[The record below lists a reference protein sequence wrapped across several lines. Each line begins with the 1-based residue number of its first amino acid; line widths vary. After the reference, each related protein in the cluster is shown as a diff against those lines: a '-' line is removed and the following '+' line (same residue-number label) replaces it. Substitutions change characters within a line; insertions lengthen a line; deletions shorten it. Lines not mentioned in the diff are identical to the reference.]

1 MKQVQ
6 QKKQT
11 NNEILPTYIINRFIK
26 DHQTLIVYFSF
37 LGCRGCK
44 N

>member
-11 NNEILPTYIINRFIK
+11 NNEILPTDIINRFIK
-26 DHQTLIVYFSF
+26 DRSLRRPVHGRGET
-37 LGCRGCK
+37 CREH
-44 N
+44 